1 MKNFWILI
9 ITTSLLSL
17 CPYRLS
23 SSTERFRLLDTGNG
37 LFNNQVRFLTQMEDG
52 KILVC
57 TEGMF
62 NVYNGNSF
70 EPLVGALPSPQA
82 MTVATGCC
90 GPKTFTVSI
99 SSIPAPDVSATISKN
114 ASRLPD

>member
-9 ITTSLLSL
+9 ITATLLSL
-17 CPYRLS
+17 PYRSS

-62 NVYNGNSF
+62 IRDIFFNHK
-70 EPLVGALPSPQA
+70 L
-82 MTVATGCC
+82 
-90 GPKTFTVSI
+90 K
-99 SSIPAPDVSATISKN
+99 
-114 ASRLPD
+114 ASTLQNTSREVHTSTLS

>member
-9 ITTSLLSL
+9 ITATLLSL
-17 CPYRLS
+17 PYRSS

-70 EPLVGALPSPQA
+70 LRLDLHRPLGYAQFMHKL
-82 MTVATGCC
+82 
-90 GPKTFTVSI
+90 
-99 SSIPAPDVSATISKN
+99 
-114 ASRLPD
+114 